1 MSHATTQ
8 KVVKTKAHI
17 LAAARRTLVEHGFA
31 GLSTRRVAQIADA
44 PMSQIQYH
52 FGSKEGMLVALF
64 EDMNAA
70 LLERQGRLF
79 DDPDLTL
86 AEQWDVACDFL
97 EDDLNSGYVQ
107 ILQELIAAGW
117 SNPAIRAKLVE
128 GLDGWSRLLAVAVR
142 RAERRLG
149 SFSPLSADDVA
160 ALIGAAFLGA
170 EGQILLGRE
179 DRLQQR
185 RALRRIGDVIRRLE
199 HNASGGKS

>member
-8 KVVKTKAHI
+8 KVVTTKAQI
-17 LAAARRTLVEHGFA
+17 LAAARRVLVEHGFA

-79 DDPDLTL
+79 QDADLTL
-86 AEQWDVACDFL
+86 AEQWDLACDFL

-117 SNPAIRAKLVE
+117 SNPAIRAKVVE
-128 GLDGWSRLLAVAVR
+128 GLDGWSRLLAVAAR
-142 RAERRLG
+142 RAERRIG

-160 ALIGAAFLGA
+160 ALVSAAFLGA

-179 DRLQQR
+179 DRVQLR

-199 HNASGGKS
+199 NNARGGQT

>member
-1 MSHATTQ
+1 MSHALTQ
-8 KVVKTKAHI
+8 KVVSTKAHI
-17 LAAARRTLVEHGFA
+17 LAAARQVLVEHGFA

-79 DDPDLTL
+79 DDANLML
-86 AEQWDVACDFL
+86 SEQWDRACDFL
-97 EDDLNSGYVQ
+97 EDDLDSGYVQ

-117 SNPAIRAKLVE
+117 SNPAIRAKVVE
-128 GLDGWSRLLAVAVR
+128 GLDGWSRLLAVAAR
-142 RAERRLG
+142 RAERQIG

-160 ALIGAAFLGA
+160 TLINAAFLGA

-179 DRLQQR
+179 DRLQLR
-185 RALRRIGDVIRRLE
+185 RALRRIGDVIRSLE
-199 HNASGGKS
+199 NNARGGQT

>member
-1 MSHATTQ
+1 MSQVTTQ
-8 KVVKTKAHI
+8 KVVKTRAQI
-17 LAAARRTLVEHGFA
+17 LAAARRVLVEHGFA

-79 DDPDLTL
+79 NDANLTL
-86 AEQWDVACDFL
+86 SEQWDLACDFL

-117 SNPAIRAKLVE
+117 SNQAIRAKVVE
-128 GLDGWSRLLAVAVR
+128 GLDGWSRLLTVAAR
-142 RAERRLG
+142 RAERRFG
-149 SFSPLSADDVA
+149 PFSPLSAEDVA
-160 ALIGAAFLGA
+160 ALVGAAFLGA

-179 DRLQQR
+179 DRLQLR

-199 HNASGGKS
+199 HTASGGQT

>member
-1 MSHATTQ
+1 MSQATTQ
-8 KVVKTKAHI
+8 KVVRTKAQI
-17 LAAARRTLVEHGFA
+17 LAAARQVLVEHGFA

-79 DDPDLTL
+79 NDANLTL
-86 AEQWDVACDFL
+86 SEQWDRACDFL
-97 EDDLNSGYVQ
+97 EDDLGSGYVQ

-117 SNPAIRAKLVE
+117 SNPAIRAKVVE
-128 GLDGWSRLLAVAVR
+128 GLDGWTRLLTVTVR
-142 RAERRLG
+142 RAERRFG

-160 ALIGAAFLGA
+160 ALISAAFLGA

-179 DRLQQR
+179 NRLQLR
-185 RALRRIGDVIRRLE
+185 RALRRMGDVIRRLE
-199 HNASGGKS
+199 HTASGGQT